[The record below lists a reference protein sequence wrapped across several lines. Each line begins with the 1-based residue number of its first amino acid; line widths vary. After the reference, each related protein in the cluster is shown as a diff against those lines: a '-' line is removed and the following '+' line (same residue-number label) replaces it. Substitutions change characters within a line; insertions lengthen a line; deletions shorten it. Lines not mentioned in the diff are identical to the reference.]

1 MKYAKTAPLD
11 NIRMK
16 KVRDHFTLEITE
28 KYKHFWSPHM
38 DVNMEHDQ
46 EEGKA
51 LVRCMIGPT
60 PAVWTMFMFFY
71 GFFGFLAFVG
81 LTLGLSQWT
90 LKKDMQG
97 WWLLPVA
104 LIGMLLMYFI
114 SYEGKKLSRDEMI
127 ALEGYVDS
135 ALDCDCFKLAED
147 QGHV

>member
-1 MKYAKTAPLD
+1 LWLGFFYFQCFEIIDNYLMPDLSFRPRFKFHSELSLEELSERLMKYAKTAPLD

-90 LKKDMQG
+90 LKKDM
-97 WWLLPVA
+97 
-104 LIGMLLMYFI
+104 
-114 SYEGKKLSRDEMI
+114 
-127 ALEGYVDS
+127 
-135 ALDCDCFKLAED
+135 
-147 QGHV
+147 